1 MTMMK
6 NWSPTRTGRP
16 SKRADWEAESVGI
29 SFRVKP
35 GLKNLLLDISE
46 GSGMSMTEWLEL
58 ALLRESGFSTIED
71 YVSDKRDGTN
81 DA

>member
-1 MTMMK
+1 MMK

>member
-71 YVSDKRDGTN
+71 YVSDKRNGTN

>member
-71 YVSDKRDGTN
+71 YVSDKRNGAAD
-81 DA
+81 D

>member
-29 SFRVKP
+29 RFRVKP
-35 GLKNLLLDISE
+35 GLKNILLDISE

-71 YVSDKRDGTN
+71 YVSDKRNGTN
-81 DA
+81 DV

>member
-1 MTMMK
+1 MYTT
-6 NWSPTRTGRP
+6 NWAGARTGRP
-16 SKRADWEAESVGI
+16 SKRADWDADSVGL

-58 ALLRESGFSTIED
+58 ALLRESGFDSIED
-71 YVSDKRDGTN
+71 YVGVKKNGQG
-81 DA
+81 

>member
-1 MTMMK
+1 MK
-6 NWSPTRTGRP
+6 NWSPSRTGRP
-16 SKRADWEAESVGI
+16 SKRADWEADNVGL

-58 ALLRESGFSTIED
+58 ALLRESGFSTIDD
-71 YVSDKRDGTN
+71 YVSDTKNSNGHV
-81 DA
+81 

>member
-1 MTMMK
+1 VTMMK